1 MALFA
6 ATACASRIQSV
17 SLHLSQDFKGSEIR
31 CTLPEIQLCSNEGP
45 TYEALSSHV
54 AIMSSVYKEARMAVA
69 WLGEE
74 PEGVEIARMF
84 RPIIWGKKTALEA
97 ISHNPYWSRVWLVQG
112 LLSTPLVILLR
123 GSGHFFEDQM
133 DLWEALSLR
142 LLEASSGII
151 MNNHG
156 RLPDRGVYC
165 ANPTRLSRTCESKCG
180 DRRDR
185 IYGLLSLATY
195 IAEIA
200 RPRALEERCT
210 AVP

>member
-17 SLHLSQDFKGSEIR
+17 SLHLSRDLKGSEIR

-54 AIMSSVYKEARMAVA
+54 AIMSYVYNEARMAVA

-74 PEGVEIARMF
+74 PEGVEITRIF
-84 RPIIWGKKTALEA
+84 RSYSKGPKLKQSGLWVTHQFKEDRRGRRPIIWGKKTALEA

-112 LLSTPLVILLR
+112 FLSTPLVILLR
-123 GSGHFFEDQM
+123 GSSHFFEDQM

-142 LLEASSGII
+142 LLEASSG
-151 MNNHG
+151 
-156 RLPDRGVYC
+156 
-165 ANPTRLSRTCESKCG
+165 SQ
-180 DRRDR
+180 
-185 IYGLLSLATY
+185 
-195 IAEIA
+195 
-200 RPRALEERCT
+200 
-210 AVP
+210 

>member
-1 MALFA
+1 
-6 ATACASRIQSV
+6 
-17 SLHLSQDFKGSEIR
+17 
-31 CTLPEIQLCSNEGP
+31 
-45 TYEALSSHV
+45 
-54 AIMSSVYKEARMAVA
+54 MAVA

-74 PEGVEIARMF
+74 PEGVEIARIF
-84 RPIIWGKKTALEA
+84 RSYGKGPKLKQSGLWVTHQFKEDSRGRRPIIWGKKTALEA

-142 LLEASSGII
+142 LLEASSGIS

-165 ANPTRLSRTCESKCG
+165 ANPTRLSRTCESKFA

-200 RPRALEERCT
+200 RPRSLEERCT